1 MAAPYVHLHVH
12 SEYSILD
19 GACRIPE
26 LAARAAELEMPAV
39 ALTDHGSLAGAVEL
53 YREARKQGVKPIVG
67 CEVYL
72 ADDRHAQAKGY
83 AHLTLLAES
92 NEGYANLIKLSSL
105 GYLEGYYYKPRV
117 DWELLERHAAGLV
130 CLSGCL
136 SGRVSRALEENR
148 PADAAADLDRLV
160 QVFGR
165 DSTYVEI
172 QNAGLDAQARIN
184 PLLAG
189 LAADTGLPLVATGD
203 VHYLRHEDARAH
215 EALLCIQ
222 SGDSLKNPNHWKFD
236 TDQFYFKT
244 PAEMAADFPDDPEA
258 LTRTLEIAER
268 CSVEIELGQILLP
281 KFPLPEGRDAFD
293 ELVAQCED
301 GLRAR
306 YGTETPEL
314 RERLQFEL
322 KTIREMG
329 FADYF
334 LIVSDFVRFAKRNGV
349 TVGPGRGSAAG
360 SLAAYCLEITD
371 LDPMRFGLLFERFLN
386 PARKDLPDM
395 DIDFAV
401 AGRDRV
407 INYVAEKYGRD
418 RVAQII
424 TFSTMMARAAVRDA
438 GRVLEIPYGTVDR
451 IAKLIPEGP
460 KVYLDECLKNGQE
473 LRSAYDADPL
483 VREIVDLARPLE
495 GLVRADSIHAAG
507 VVIADRPLTDVVP
520 LQQKGSEQE
529 VVTQL
534 AMGDVVELGLLKM
547 DFLGLR
553 NLDVIDETVE
563 LIGGGFEIDAIALD
577 DRKTYE
583 MLARGDAT
591 GVFQFESSG
600 MREALRQVKPTEFD
614 DLVALVALY
623 RPGPMT
629 YIPSYARR
637 KNGQEAVSYIDPRL
651 EPITSDSYGICIYQ
665 EQYMRI
671 AKEIAGFTPAEAETL
686 RYAIGKKV
694 HELMQSLE
702 GKFREGCAA
711 SGTTEA
717 VIQQLWSDM
726 QQSKDYSFNKAH
738 SACYALIAYRTAYL
752 KAHYPAQYMAALI
765 SSVMNTKDRVPFY
778 VNACH
783 EMGIE
788 VLPPDVNASQVD
800 FAVVEGKIRF
810 GLNAVKNVGESAC
823 RAIVAARAD
832 GGPFAS
838 IWEFTDRVDPQV
850 VNKRAL
856 ESLVKCGALDST
868 GASRRGMLDVLE
880 HALQWGGRQQADRLA
895 GQSSIFDLGE
905 DEGPAPQRAHH
916 PPIAPDEYE
925 KAELLRLEKETL
937 GLYVSE
943 HPLDAVRDQL
953 RRRVDIPLAEL
964 ERRRDG
970 EVLTIAGIVSTLK
983 QLTTK
988 KGDLMVFAR
997 LDDLTGNAEVVV
1009 FNSVYAASRELL
1021 EADRILVVKGR
1032 VDHKQEGETKLI
1044 AIEVSEFEVT
1054 RPAEEVRLK
1063 VDARRAPAGIV
1074 RDLSHVVKD
1083 FPGDAKVVLAVETS
1097 DGMKTL
1103 ELGPG
1108 YRVAPVP
1115 DFYAEIKALLGEA
1128 AVS

>member
-1 MAAPYVHLHVH
+1 VASPYVHLHVH

-26 LAARAAELEMPAV
+26 LAARAAELEMAAV

-53 YREARKQGVKPIVG
+53 YREAGKHGVKPIVG

-72 ADDRHAQAKGY
+72 AEDRHTQAKGY

-92 NEGYANLIKLSSL
+92 NDGYANLIKLSSL

-117 DWELLERHAAGLV
+117 DWELLERHANGLI

-136 SGRVSRALEENR
+136 SGRVSRALEESR

-160 QVFGR
+160 QIFGR

-172 QNAGLDAQARIN
+172 QNAGLDEQARIN
-184 PLLAG
+184 PLLAK
-189 LAADTGLPLVATGD
+189 LAADACIPLVATGD

-244 PAEMAADFPDDPEA
+244 PAEMAADFPDHPEA
-258 LTRTLEIAER
+258 LARTLEIAER
-268 CSVEIELGQILLP
+268 CSVEIQLGQILLP
-281 KFPLPEGRDAFD
+281 KFPLPDGRDAFE
-293 ELVAQCED
+293 ELVAQCEA
-301 GLRAR
+301 GLVER
-306 YGTETPEL
+306 YGKETPEL
-314 RERLQFEL
+314 RERLLFEL

-349 TVGPGRGSAAG
+349 SVGPGRGSAAG
-360 SLAAYCLEITD
+360 SIAAYCLEITD
-371 LDPMRFGLLFERFLN
+371 VDPMRYGLLFERFLN
-386 PARKDLPDM
+386 PGRKSMPDM

-424 TFSTMMARAAVRDA
+424 TFSTMAARAAVRDA
-438 GRVLEIPYGTVDR
+438 GRVLEIPYGTVDKV
-451 IAKLIPEGP
+451 AKLIPEGP
-460 KVYLDECLKNGQE
+460 KVYLADCLKNGQE
-473 LRSAYDADPL
+473 LKAAYDADPL

-507 VVIADRPLTDVVP
+507 VVISDRPLTEIVP
-520 LQQKGSEQE
+520 LQQKGAEQE

-534 AMGDVVELGLLKM
+534 AMGDVEALGLLKM

-553 NLDVIDETVE
+553 NLDVIDEAVR
-563 LIGGGFEIDAIALD
+563 LIGDLDIAAIPLD
-577 DRKTYE
+577 DKAIFE

-600 MREALRQVKPTEFD
+600 MREALRQVKPTEFE
-614 DLVALVALY
+614 DLIALNALY

-629 YIPSYARR
+629 YIPVYARR

-651 EPITSDSYGICIYQ
+651 EAITRGTYGICIYQ
-665 EQYMRI
+665 EQYLEI
-671 AKEIAGFTPAEAETL
+671 AKQIAGFTPAEADDL
-686 RYAIGKKV
+686 RKAIGKKI
-694 HELMQSLE
+694 HSLMASLKE
-702 GKFREGCAA
+702 KFLAGCA
-711 SGTTEA
+711 STGTEKSVA
-717 VIQQLWSDM
+717 EQLWKDM
-726 QQSKDYSFNKAH
+726 EQSQDYSFNKAH
-738 SACYALIAYRTAYL
+738 AACYALIAYRTAYL

-823 RAIVAARAD
+823 RAIVAARVE
-832 GGPFAS
+832 GGPFET

-868 GASRRGMLDVLE
+868 GASRKGMLDVLE
-880 HALQWGGRQQADRLA
+880 NALAWGGRQQADRLA
-895 GQSSIFDLGE
+895 GQSSIFDLGG

-925 KAELLRLEKETL
+925 KGELLRLEKETL

-953 RRRVDIPLAEL
+953 RRRVDVPLAEL

-988 KGDLMVFAR
+988 KGDPMVFAR
-997 LDDLTGNAEVVV
+997 LDDLTGSAEVVV

-1044 AIEVSEFEVT
+1044 AIEVAEFEAS

-1083 FPGDAKVVLAVETS
+1083 FPGEAKVVLSVETS
-1097 DGMKTL
+1097 DGLKTL

-1115 DFYAEIKALLGEA
+1115 DFYAEVKALLGEA